1 MLDLYL
7 WLKWAHIVSVI
18 SWMVGLLYLPRL
30 FVYHTE
36 CGVESPQAETFK
48 VMERRLYR
56 GIMTPAMAASWIFG
70 LAVAFSLGV
79 SLTGDLW
86 FLLKLVLVAGLS
98 VFHVYL
104 GRFVK
109 AFARDES
116 SKDSRFFRLIN
127 EVPTLVMLAAV
138 LLVVFKPF

>member
-7 WLKWAHIVSVI
+7 WMKWAHIVSVI

-30 FVYHTE
+30 FVYHSE
-36 CGVESPQAETFK
+36 CGAQSAQAETFK

-70 LAVAFSLGV
+70 LAAAVALGV
-79 SLTGDLW
+79 SLTDAW
-86 FLLKLVLVAGLS
+86 FVFKLALVLGLS
-98 VFHVYL
+98 GFHVYL

-109 AFARDES
+109 GFARNENQ
-116 SKDSRFFRLIN
+116 KDPRFFRLIN
-127 EVPTLVMLAAV
+127 EVPTVVMLAV
-138 LLVVFKPF
+138 VFLVVFKPF